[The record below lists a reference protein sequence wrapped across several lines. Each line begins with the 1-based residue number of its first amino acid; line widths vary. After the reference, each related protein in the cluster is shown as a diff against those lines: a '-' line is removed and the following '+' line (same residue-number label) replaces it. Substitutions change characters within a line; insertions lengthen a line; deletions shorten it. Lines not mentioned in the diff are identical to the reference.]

1 MHLEE
6 RRKQIYDN
14 FTELLENFISEVFT
28 IYMKKGLIDEKED
41 VSEEKVRLIVSSVFI
56 PLLVKGILMAGNLSM
71 TKADIVSLFI
81 RIINSLYKNLDIELV
96 RNKINVQPRKNQE
109 HLAEV
114 ISLEEFKKKREKE

>member
-14 FTELLENFISEVFT
+14 FTELLENFISEVFIT
-28 IYMKKGLIDEKED
+28 YTKKGLIDEKED
-41 VSEEKVRLIVSSVFI
+41 VSEEKVRLIVSSVFV

-96 RNKINVQPRKNQE
+96 RNKISVQPRKNQE

-114 ISLEEFKKKREKE
+114 ISLEEFKKKREK